1 MLRSVR
7 NHPVQLWH
15 QHAHSVF
22 ALQFDDSIGPLNI
35 DSVKAAVFRRILGFT
50 FVWDIDFTKSR
61 QNGFQQFV
69 FVLYNDEEARGVAE
83 QLDAAPERRLRI
95 DCEFVRVVH
104 DDTLEE
110 VVFVA
115 LDVGFCE
122 LFEFVS
128 DKLDSLAVRTVD
140 KHDIVLDSCPVK
152 LIDSV
157 DKVADDGSLTAAS
170 GAVEHDVGDFANVD
184 KIIEL

>member
-1 MLRSVR
+1 
-7 NHPVQLWH
+7 
-15 QHAHSVF
+15 
-22 ALQFDDSIGPLNI
+22 
-35 DSVKAAVFRRILGFT
+35 VKATVFGRVRGFT
-50 FVWDIDFTKSR
+50 FVWDIDFAKSG

-69 FVLYNDEEARGVAE
+69 LVLYNDEEARCVAE
-83 QLDAAPERRLRI
+83 QLDAAPESRLRI

-128 DKLDSLAVRTVD
+128 NKFDSLAVRTVD
-140 KHDIVLDSCPVK
+140 KHDIVLDSCSVRVV
-152 LIDSV
+152 DSV

-170 GAVEHDVGDFANVD
+170 RAVEHDVGDFANVD
-184 KIIEL
+184 KII

>member
-1 MLRSVR
+1 MLRAVC
-7 NHPVQLWH
+7 NHPFQLGH
-15 QHAHSVF
+15 QDAHSVF
-22 ALQFDDSIGPLNI
+22 ALHFDESIRPLNI
-35 DSVKAAVFRRILGFT
+35 YSVKAAVFRRILGFT
-50 FVWDIDFTKSR
+50 FVGDIDFAKSG

-69 FVLYNDEEARGVAE
+69 LVLYNDEETRSVAE
-83 QLDAAPERRLRI
+83 QLDAAPERRLCVDR
-95 DCEFVRVVH
+95 EFVRVVH
-104 DDTLEE
+104 HDTLEE

-157 DKVADDGSLTAAS
+157 DKVAHDGSLTAAS
-170 GAVEHDVGDFANVD
+170 GAVEHDVGDFSNVD